1 MMRDQ
6 VADLCELADGTLQ
19 RGFRA
24 VLCATSLAAKVAT
37 ARALGRIALAAE
49 QIDAAAAALSSP
61 APAAG
66 SPGPPGMGG
75 GDRFD
80 LAAALA
86 ELSSATSAAISAAD
100 SVADA
105 GTLDRLR
112 IASSVLALPDDM
124 PCSPQLF
131 GEWSGGP
138 LDTTAALNAARA
150 ADLHQFRPASWA
162 TSDAP
167 DLFRGSNDALVS
179 STGEVG
185 RLLHFLTFDIE
196 ITVLEICCAL
206 AIDAVDFPPAFR
218 RDMASQAAD
227 EARHAEM
234 LGRVMHEMG
243 VEPGRFAMSSVAW
256 RDHQSCESVVDQ
268 LIAQHVLSE
277 GSGID
282 GAGVLIPALADSGLV
297 AAADVIAAQNRDELA
312 HCRTAI
318 DWLLWAHD
326 GDRHAL
332 AERVATVASRL
343 GGAPPKDW
351 PASADRRAAGFD
363 RIAVPAHRWSPAYPA
378 RQ

>member
-1 MMRDQ
+1 MIRDQ
-6 VADLCELADGTLQ
+6 VANLSEVADVILQ
-19 RGFRA
+19 SGCRA
-24 VLCATSLAAKVAT
+24 VLCATSLGAKVST

-49 QIDAAAAALSSP
+49 QIDAVVAALSAP
-61 APAAG
+61 VPAAG
-66 SPGPPGMGG
+66 APGVGG
-75 GDRFD
+75 GDCFD
-80 LAAALA
+80 LNAALA
-86 ELSSATSAAISAAD
+86 ELSSATSSAIAAAD
-100 SVADA
+100 DVADA

-112 IASSVLALPDDM
+112 IASSVLVLPNDM

-131 GEWSGGP
+131 GEWSGGR
-138 LDTTAALNAARA
+138 LDTTAAQKAARV
-150 ADLHQFRPASWA
+150 ADLNQFRPASWA

-179 STGEVG
+179 STDEVG

-196 ITVLEICCAL
+196 ISVLEICCAL

-234 LGRVMHEMG
+234 LGRVMRQMG
-243 VEPGRFAMSSVAW
+243 VEPGQFALSSVAW
-256 RDHQSCESVVDQ
+256 RDHQSCESVIDQ

-282 GAGVLIPALADSGLV
+282 GAGKLIPALTASGLV
-297 AAADVIAAQNRDELA
+297 TAADVITAQNRDELA

-318 DWLLWAHD
+318 DWLLWAYEGD
-326 GDRHAL
+326 GHAL
-332 AERVATVASRL
+332 AQRVVEVAARL
-343 GGAPPKDW
+343 GGDPPKDW
-351 PASADRRAAGFD
+351 PASEDRRAAGFD
-363 RIAVPAHRWSPAYPA
+363 RIADPASRRSPAYPA